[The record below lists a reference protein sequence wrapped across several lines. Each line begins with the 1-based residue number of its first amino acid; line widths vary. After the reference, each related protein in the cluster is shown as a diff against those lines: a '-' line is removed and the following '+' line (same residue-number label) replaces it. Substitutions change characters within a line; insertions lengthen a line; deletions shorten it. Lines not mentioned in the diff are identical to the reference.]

1 MKRKRRVIR
10 LIGTGQRAA
19 NDEER
24 RMMKMSQKLLKVFF
38 LILMAGVLALT
49 AVSALAEE
57 TGIASG
63 ETKEAADEL
72 CAVVKTTPYGRINVR
87 SGPGADTAR
96 VGVAEPGTKAKV
108 LKNLGKWAL
117 IDADGLVGYMST
129 NYLDF
134 YVNGMPMILPPV
146 VKEEPATVRTQT
158 SSYTQP
164 AEHRPGYYDRYSWP
178 VVENSQMYVSTA
190 NGKNLNLRY
199 QPTTDSAR
207 AGSYSQGTA
216 VTVLNRSATWAYV
229 NVNGNMG
236 FMMLRHLST
245 VRPDVPAPTPVTPV
259 GQATV
264 VHPRGSFVN
273 LRSSRTTDTNSNIL
287 ARVNSGTVVDVLV
300 WDRWYS
306 TISYNGI
313 VGYMVS
319 SYLRP

>member
-1 MKRKRRVIR
+1 
-10 LIGTGQRAA
+10 
-19 NDEER
+19 
-24 RMMKMSQKLLKVFF
+24 MSRKLLKVFF
-38 LILMAGVLALT
+38 LILMAGVLAFS
-49 AVSALAEE
+49 AVSALADGTGTAAEE
-57 TGIASG
+57 SQ
-63 ETKEAADEL
+63 EEADEL
-72 CAVVKTTPYGRINVR
+72 YAVVKQTPFGRINVR
-87 SGPGADTAR
+87 SGPGADTER
-96 VGVAEPGTKAKV
+96 VGVLESGTKAKV

-117 IDADGLVGYMST
+117 IETDRVVGYMST

-134 YVNGMPMILPPV
+134 YINGMPMINPPV
-146 VKEEPATVRTQT
+146 VKEEPRAAAAQT
-158 SSYTQP
+158 YSYTEP
-164 AEHRPGYYDRYSWP
+164 VEHRPGYYDRYSWP

-229 NVNGNMG
+229 NVNGNLG

-245 VRPDVPAPTPVTPV
+245 VRPDVPAPAPVTPV

-273 LRSSRTTDTNSNIL
+273 LRSSRTTDTNRNIL
-287 ARVNSGTVVDVLV
+287 ARINSGTVVDVLV

-306 TISYNGI
+306 TISYNGL

-319 SYLRP
+319 SYLVP

>member
-1 MKRKRRVIR
+1 MKRKRMVIR

-24 RMMKMSQKLLKVFF
+24 RMMKMSRKLLKVFF
-38 LILMAGVLALT
+38 LILTAGVLALT

-57 TGIASG
+57 TGTAA

-72 CAVVKTTPYGRINVR
+72 YAVVKTTPYGRINVR

-158 SSYTQP
+158 ASYTQP
-164 AEHRPGYYDRYSWP
+164 VEHRPGYYDRYSWP

-207 AGSYSQGTA
+207 AGSYVQGTA

-245 VRPDVPAPTPVTPV
+245 VKPDVPAPKPVTPV
-259 GQATV
+259 GKATV

-273 LRSSRTTDTNSNIL
+273 LRSSRTTDTYSNIL
-287 ARVNSGTVVDVLV
+287 ARVNSGTVVDVLA
-300 WDRWYS
+300 WDRWYC

-319 SYLRP
+319 SYLQP